1 MDALRT
7 IFSGP
12 WHTPLGAAIA
22 LGGLAIL
29 GHGLFG
35 PYGLL
40 RRRITLLARLEGWR
54 LSVFGLAVIGL
65 GAAWLWES
73 RLFLVLSLTIAFT
86 EMQEATKVIDV
97 MKTEERR
104 RAKSSA

>member
-1 MDALRT
+1 MDVLRT

-12 WHTPLGAAIA
+12 WHTPLGAMIA
-22 LGGLAIL
+22 LSGVAIL
-29 GHGLFG
+29 WHGLFG

-40 RRRITLLARLEGWR
+40 RRKITLLARLEGWR
-54 LSVFGLAVIGL
+54 LSVLGLAVTGL

-73 RLFLVLSLTIAFT
+73 RLFLILSLTIAFT

-97 MKTEERR
+97 MKYEQRQPR
-104 RAKSSA
+104 L